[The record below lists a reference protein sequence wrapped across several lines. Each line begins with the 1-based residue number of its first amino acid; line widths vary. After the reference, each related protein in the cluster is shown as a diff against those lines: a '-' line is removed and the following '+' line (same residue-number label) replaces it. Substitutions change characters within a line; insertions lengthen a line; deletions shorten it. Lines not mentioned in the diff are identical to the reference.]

1 MKHIKN
7 FESVDLNIKKYIIWD
22 TRIGSPDNGVLLILE
37 VLDIKHSI
45 SEGYRIKYSFL
56 YRFRKKDNSLEDM
69 KNSLDLNNSDNI
81 NYTGYS
87 EKNIVYQSDNIQEC
101 IDMLP
106 LLANT
111 SKYNL

>member
-1 MKHIKN
+1 MRHIKK
-7 FESVDLNIKKYIIWD
+7 FESVDLNLKKYIIWD
-22 TRIGSPDNGVLLILE
+22 TVIGSSSRGVLLILE
-37 VLDIKHSI
+37 VLVIKHSI
-45 SEGYRIKYSFL
+45 SDGYRIKYSFI
-56 YRFRKKDNSLEDM
+56 YRYHKKDNSLEDM